1 MNIDYSILIGGAA
14 GLGSRRAGLLIAELF
29 SALGYY
35 VFIYDDYQSLIKG
48 GHSFSNIRISASKKL
63 SSCSKIDFLIALDKY
78 TWDKH
83 QHELKKEGVLVYNS
97 DKFNISRNQAVGI
110 PAQSIVQDAGGKK
123 IMENIALV
131 AGFTRIL
138 GIEWKILEEL
148 LIKEFNKNR
157 NINLQIAKISFS
169 RQSKS
174 LIKIKKIKKQ
184 KFHLLTG
191 NEAIAQGAVKSGLS
205 LYFAYPM
212 TPATGILHYLAE
224 HSEKFRVKIVQLEN
238 EIAVVNAALGSVYAG
253 LPSMVGTSGGGF
265 ALMTEALS
273 LACQAEIPLLVVNS
287 QRAAPAS
294 GVPTYTAQGDLSF
307 ALTAG
312 HGDIVKFLVAPGDAE
327 ESCYWAGKLLSLS
340 WQYQTPSVL
349 LVDKQISESTFSFDE
364 RILEK
369 IKPIKYLKGDAR
381 RKYMRY
387 QNTKRGISPL
397 LFPGKK
403 GVIVKANS
411 YEHNEFG
418 ITVEDEFSVQKM
430 QDKRLRKYKEMKETV
445 EKMQAVKIYGNQ
457 KSSSAILAWGST
469 KGPAKEAA
477 ESLNVKMIQPL
488 VIQPF
493 PEKQMKKA
501 LKGVKSLVL
510 IEGNALGQL
519 YSVLTSYG
527 IKIDAKILKYN
538 ARPFLAGE
546 IKKALDKIWK
556 NEKK

>member
-14 GLGSRRAGLLIAELF
+14 GLGSRRAGLLIAKLF

-35 VFIYDDYQSLIKG
+35 IFIYDDYQSLIRG
-48 GHSFSNIRISASKKL
+48 GHSFSNIRISVSKKL
-63 SSCSKIDFLIALDKY
+63 SSCSKIDFLIALDQR
-78 TWDKH
+78 TWTEH
-83 QHELKKEGVLVYNS
+83 QSELKKEGILVYNS
-97 DKFNISRNQAVGI
+97 DKFSVSRNQAVGI
-110 PAQSIVQDAGGKK
+110 PAQTIVQDVGGRK
-123 IMENIALV
+123 IMENIVLV
-131 AGFTRIL
+131 AGLAKIL
-138 GIEWKILEEL
+138 GIEWKVLKEL
-148 LIKEFNKNR
+148 LTKEFNKHR
-157 NINLQIAKISFS
+157 NINLQIAKISF
-169 RQSKS
+169 RQNKP
-174 LIKIKKIKKQ
+174 LAKIKKIKRG
-184 KFHLLTG
+184 KFPLLTG

-224 HSEKFRVKIVQLEN
+224 HDKRFRIKTIQLEN
-238 EIAVVNAALGSVYAG
+238 EIAVINAALGSAYAG
-253 LPSMVGTSGGGF
+253 APSMVGTSGGGF

-273 LACQAEIPLLVVNS
+273 LACQAEIPLVIINS

-349 LVDKQISESTFSFDE
+349 LVDKQISESTFSFDK

-381 RKYMRY
+381 KEYMRY
-387 QNTKRGISPL
+387 QGTKSGISPL
-397 LFPGKK
+397 LFPGKR
-403 GVIVKANS
+403 GVVVKTNS
-411 YEHNEFG
+411 YEHNEAG
-418 ITVEDEFSVQKM
+418 ITIEDELSAQKM
-430 QDKRLRKYKEMKETV
+430 QDKRLRKYKEMKKAV
-445 EKMQAVKIYGNQ
+445 EKVQAVKIYGNQ
-457 KSSSAILAWGST
+457 KSSRAILAWGST

-477 ESLNVKMIQPL
+477 EDLNIKMIQPL

-493 PEKQMKKA
+493 PEKQIKKV
-501 LKGVKSLVL
+501 LEGVKNLVL

-519 YSVLTSYG
+519 GSVLTSYG

-538 ARPFLAGE
+538 TRPFLTEE